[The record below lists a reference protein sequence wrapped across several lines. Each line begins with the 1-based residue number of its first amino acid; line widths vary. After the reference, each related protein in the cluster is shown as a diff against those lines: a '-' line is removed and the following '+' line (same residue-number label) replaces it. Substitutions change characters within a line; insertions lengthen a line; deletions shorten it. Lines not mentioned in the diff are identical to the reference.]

1 LWNSA
6 ESFVQ
11 FLDAWRSLPTRSKAI
26 AASAL
31 CVIVLML
38 ALLGRAASTPSM
50 ALLYSGLDPSASGE
64 ILEALEAM
72 DVPSDVRGDAIY
84 VPETKRDAT
93 RMALARDGLPRQSQ
107 AGFEIL
113 DELSGFS
120 TSTDMFDAAY
130 WRAKEGELA
139 RTILAER
146 GVKSARVHIAVPKRS
161 AFARERIAPSAVVTA
176 EMNRGRLDVER
187 AEAMRLLV
195 ALATPGLAPE
205 QVAVLDAAGGVV
217 LAPGGEEKAMRSGA
231 GLQDR
236 ERALEQDLVNLL
248 EARVGAGNARVKV
261 ALAISDEQTVRHERS
276 VDPER
281 RALTTSETAEVSEQ
295 GTDGSGVV
303 TVASNLPEGDAAP
316 AATAAAQSRR
326 SENQATSR
334 YEISEVKTET
344 VTMPGALRQVHV
356 AVLINQPAT
365 TGEDAAAAPAERS
378 AEEIES
384 LKKLVAA
391 AVGFNEARG
400 DVVTIESMAFDQ
412 PAPAGE
418 TATEAGIVEIARDN
432 LVPILQLAIPAIVS
446 LILALFVLRPLLA
459 TTKPAAD
466 AAPAVQSGAPQ
477 LAAAPTVAPLAPA
490 TPIDELQRI
499 ASEQRPAASAVLKT
513 WLEHPEPAR

>member
-1 LWNSA
+1 MQ
-6 ESFVQ
+6 FV
-11 FLDAWRSLPTRSKAI
+11 DAWRSLPVRGKA
-26 AASAL
+26 AAVGAFL
-31 CVIVLML
+31 VILLML
-38 ALLGRAASTPSM
+38 SLLGRAASTPSM

-146 GVKSARVHIAVPKRS
+146 GVRSARVHIAVPKRS
-161 AFARERIAPSAVVTA
+161 AFTRDKIAPSAVVTA
-176 EMNRGRLDVER
+176 EMSRGRLDAKR

-217 LAPGGEEKAMRSGA
+217 LAPGGGDMAMLSGA
-231 GLQDR
+231 GIDDR
-236 ERALEQDLVNLL
+236 ERALEHDLVNLL
-248 EARVGAGNARVKV
+248 EARVGPGNARVKV
-261 ALAISDEQTVRHERS
+261 ALAVSDEQTVRHERS

-295 GTDGSGVV
+295 GTDGGGVV

-326 SENQATSR
+326 SENQSTSR

-356 AVLINQPAT
+356 AVLINEPLAA
-365 TGEDAAAAPAERS
+365 GADPAAAPEKRS
-378 AEEIES
+378 PEEIEA

-412 PAPAGE
+412 PEPAGE
-418 TATEAGIVEIARDN
+418 TATDGGVLDVVGDN
-432 LVPILQLAIPAIVS
+432 LMPILQLAIPAIVS

-459 TTKPAAD
+459 TTKPGAE
-466 AAPAVQSGAPQ
+466 AAPAPQGAAPQ
-477 LAAAPTVAPLAPA
+477 LAAAAVAAIPLTPA

-513 WLEHPEPAR
+513 WLEQSEPAQ

>member
-1 LWNSA
+1 M
-6 ESFVQ
+6 Q
-11 FLDAWRSLPTRSKAI
+11 FIDAWRSLPFRSKAVAAGALAAI
-26 AASAL
+26 A
-31 CVIVLML
+31 LML
-38 ALLGRAASTPSM
+38 ALLGRAATTPPM

-93 RMALARDGLPRQSQ
+93 RMALAREGLPRQSQ

-161 AFARERIAPSAVVTA
+161 AFARDKIAPSAVVTA
-176 EMNRGRLDVER
+176 EMNRGRLDVQR

-217 LAPGGEEKAMRSGA
+217 LAPGAEDKGMLTGA
-231 GLQDR
+231 GLSDR

-281 RALTTSETAEVSEQ
+281 RALATSETSEVSEQ

-303 TVASNLPEGDAAP
+303 TVASNLPDGDAAP
-316 AATAAAQSRR
+316 AATAPAQSRR

-334 YEISEVKTET
+334 YEVSEVKTET
-344 VTMPGALRQVHV
+344 VIMPGALRQVHV
-356 AVLINQPAT
+356 AVLINEPAAA
-365 TGEDAAAAPAERS
+365 GEDPAAEPPKRS
-378 AEEIES
+378 ADEIEA

-391 AVGFNEARG
+391 AVGFNEERG

-412 PAPAGE
+412 PEPAGE
-418 TATEAGIVEIARDN
+418 TATNAGIVDIARDN
-432 LVPILQLAIPAIVS
+432 LIPILQLAIPAIVS

-459 TTKPAAD
+459 TTKPGAEAAT
-466 AAPAVQSGAPQ
+466 ATQGGTPQ
-477 LAAAPTVAPLAPA
+477 IAAAPIAAPLAPA

-513 WLEHPEPAR
+513 WLEQTEPAR